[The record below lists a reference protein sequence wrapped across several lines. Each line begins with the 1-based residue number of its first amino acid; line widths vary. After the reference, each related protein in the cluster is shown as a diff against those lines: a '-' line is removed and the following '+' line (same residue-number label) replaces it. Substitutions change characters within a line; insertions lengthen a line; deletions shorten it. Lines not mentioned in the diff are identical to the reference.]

1 MSSLRTHV
9 IDKTII
15 YSMRFL
21 IDVESFVS
29 GLGLGFLQISTIKY
43 ITNLY
48 KNIKF
53 DKVIYLIIKMGKI

>member
-1 MSSLRTHV
+1 
-9 IDKTII
+9 
-15 YSMRFL
+15 MRFL

-29 GLGLGFLQISTIKY
+29 GLGLGFLRISTIKY

-53 DKVIYLIIKMGKI
+53 DKVIYLIIKIE

>member
-1 MSSLRTHV
+1 
-9 IDKTII
+9 
-15 YSMRFL
+15 MRFL

-29 GLGLGFLQISTIKY
+29 GLGFLRRSTIKY

-53 DKVIYLIIKMGKI
+53 DKVIYLIIKIG

>member
-1 MSSLRTHV
+1 
-9 IDKTII
+9 
-15 YSMRFL
+15 MRFL

-29 GLGLGFLQISTIKY
+29 GLGLGLGFLRISTIKY

-53 DKVIYLIIKMGKI
+53 DKVIYLIIKIG